1 MTEEYFMDHHA
12 IEAAYVPFVSELVK
26 GAFTVPSEGWSA
38 ELVAAHIACG
48 NDEIAAA
55 AELIAAGQHPS
66 FDNGAAVDDAQLGV
80 YADRAGGL
88 SGLAA
93 AIETSARRLAAA
105 MEALDENADSQLLRA
120 RIVDAGMV
128 VHDKPIPIRK
138 LIEGNV
144 TFHLNNHL
152 EQLRALRR

>member
-1 MTEEYFMDHHA
+1 MTEGHFMDHHA
-12 IEAAYVPFVSELVK
+12 IEAAYVPFMSELAK
-26 GAFTVPSEGWSA
+26 GPFTVPSEGWSA

-66 FDNGAAVDDAQLGV
+66 FDNSAVVDDAQLRA

-120 RIVDAGMV
+120 RMFDAGMV
-128 VHDKPIPIRK
+128 VRDQPTPIRK
-138 LIEGNV
+138 LIEGNA
-144 TFHLNNHL
+144 TFHLDNHL